1 MTRFA
6 YFQGEIVPID
16 QAHISIMTHTFN
28 YGTGCFGGI
37 RAYWNEEMGV
47 LNLFRVEDHYRRFLQ
62 SAGLLRA
69 KLSYT
74 AGELS
79 EITAELLAREGWSQD
94 VYVRPLA
101 YKADEIIGVRTHNLT
116 DAVAIFAVPM
126 GDYLAR
132 GGIHAGVSS
141 WRRVDDNA
149 IPARGKII
157 GSYANSALIKSDA
170 VLNGF
175 DEAIVLNQD
184 GHVSEGS
191 AANLMLVRDSVLVT
205 PPTSSNILEG
215 ITRRTILTVATEALG
230 LPVLE
235 REIDRSELYLA
246 DEAFFCGTGVQI
258 APVTAIDHH
267 PIGNGSIGP
276 ITRQVTELY
285 FRIVRGNEPA
295 YRHWLRPVGLP
306 MEIPS

>member
-6 YFQGEIVPID
+6 FFQGEIVPIE
-16 QAHISIMTHTFN
+16 QAQISIMTHTFN

-37 RAYWNEEMGV
+37 RAYWNNEAEE
-47 LNLFRVEDHYRRFLQ
+47 LNVFRIDDHYRRFLQ
-62 SAGLLRA
+62 SASLLRA
-69 KLSYT
+69 ELPYT
-74 AGELS
+74 PADLS
-79 EITAELLAREGWSQD
+79 EITLALLAREAWRQD

-101 YKADEIIGVRTHNLT
+101 YKADELIGVRAHNLS
-116 DAVAIFAVPM
+116 DAVAIFSVPM
-126 GDYLAR
+126 GDYLPRA
-132 GGIHAGVSS
+132 GIHAGVSS

-157 GSYANSALIKSDA
+157 GSYANSALVKSDA

-191 AANLMLVRDSVLVT
+191 AANVMLVRDGVLIT

-215 ITRRTILTVATEALG
+215 ITRRTMLSLARDALSLTVD
-230 LPVLE
+230 E

-246 DEAFFCGTGVQI
+246 DEVFFCGTGVQI
-258 APVTAIDHH
+258 APVTKIDHH
-267 PIGNGSIGP
+267 TIGAGVIGP
-276 ITRQVTELY
+276 VTQQLNDLY
-285 FRIVRGNEPA
+285 FRAVRGQEPA
-295 YRHWLRPVGLP
+295 YARWLTAVPQHAQ
-306 MEIPS
+306 EHA

>member
-1 MTRFA
+1 
-6 YFQGEIVPID
+6 
-16 QAHISIMTHTFN
+16 MTHTFN

-37 RAYWNEEMGV
+37 RAFWSEKVRV
-47 LNLFRVEDHYRRFLQ
+47 LILFRVEDHYRRFLQ

-69 KLSYT
+69 QLAYT
-74 AGELS
+74 AAELS
-79 EITAELLAREGWSQD
+79 GITAELLAWEGWRQD

-101 YKADEIIGVRTHNLT
+101 YKVDEIIGVRTHNLT
-116 DAVAIFAVPM
+116 DAVAIFSVPM

-132 GGIHAGVSS
+132 EGIHAGVSS

-191 AANLMLVRDSVLVT
+191 AANLMLVRDGVLIT

-215 ITRRTILTVATEALG
+215 ITRRTILTLAKEALG
-230 LPVLE
+230 LPVVE

-267 PIGNGSIGP
+267 PIGHSSIGP
-276 ITRQVTELY
+276 ITQQVSELY
-285 FRIVRGNEPA
+285 FRIVRGCEPA
-295 YRHWLRPVGLP
+295 YQHWLTPVGIP
-306 MEIPS
+306 MEISS